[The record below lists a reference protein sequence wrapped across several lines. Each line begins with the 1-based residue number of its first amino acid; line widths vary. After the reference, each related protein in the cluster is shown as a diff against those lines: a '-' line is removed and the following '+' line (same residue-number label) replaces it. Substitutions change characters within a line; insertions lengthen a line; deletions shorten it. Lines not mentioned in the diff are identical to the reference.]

1 MESGI
6 INAWPVFFLPAE
18 ILKFVAGAEIESYI
32 WVAAVVFATY
42 LCEINALVFF
52 VNLSNLKKSDMSSV
66 LVSFA
71 VFFAFFFNRV
81 YDLGRSLLFRYEPY
95 L

>member
-32 WVAAVVFATY
+32 WVAALVFATY
-42 LCEINALVFF
+42 LCERNVVFF

-66 LVSFA
+66 LVLFA

-81 YDLGRSLLFRYEPY
+81 YNLGPSLLFRYEPC